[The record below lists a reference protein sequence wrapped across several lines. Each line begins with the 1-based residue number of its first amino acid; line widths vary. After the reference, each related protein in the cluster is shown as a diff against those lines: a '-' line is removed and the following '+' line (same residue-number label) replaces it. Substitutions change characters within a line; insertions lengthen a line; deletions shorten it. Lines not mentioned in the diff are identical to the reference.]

1 MKETAWRVGSGL
13 LVVVAVALFVL
24 AFTRFDA
31 EVPQPGSPGYDGY
44 EDRLTRDARLSVV
57 LGVAGCFALL
67 GAFACHERA
76 RRKPA
81 DRAED
86 PPDEAP

>member
-1 MKETAWRVGSGL
+1 MTETRWRIGSGL

-31 EVPQPGSPGYDGY
+31 GVPQPGSPGFDGY
-44 EDRLTRDARLSVV
+44 EDRMTRDARLSVV

-81 DRAED
+81 EPTED
-86 PPDEAP
+86 PSGEAP